1 MSCLLFDKSQFWPA
15 PRINSNVRHNYNS
28 SKKLKC
34 ESNTCPTLLILPQL
48 CCKSAQ
54 LHISSSDHYHPW
66 LVTTLWYPLTLPEFT
81 RFNKYTHNT
90 YKYIRWGSIYV
101 DQYMLISKIVLKW
114 TIINKPKDKIK
125 SSSKLALFIW
135 FWNFAGKPNWGAKYV
150 LFFGVQESFWLILQK
165 NNTDYW
171 RKNAL
176 WLLLAR
182 REEKGLS
189 VFRWWG
195 HVYQVQKAPST
206 AHTEMIFRCAS
217 ISWFQVVT
225 NSVSQSLIFFQ
236 Y

>member
-1 MSCLLFDKSQFWPA
+1 
-15 PRINSNVRHNYNS
+15 
-28 SKKLKC
+28 
-34 ESNTCPTLLILPQL
+34 
-48 CCKSAQ
+48 
-54 LHISSSDHYHPW
+54 
-66 LVTTLWYPLTLPEFT
+66 
-81 RFNKYTHNT
+81 
-90 YKYIRWGSIYV
+90 
-101 DQYMLISKIVLKW
+101 MLISKIVLKW

-125 SSSKLALFIW
+125 SSSKLAFFIW

-206 AHTEMIFRCAS
+206 ADTEMIFRCAS

-225 NSVSQSLIFFQ
+225 EWVSDTASESYFFRFSDIIIDNHW
-236 Y
+236 

>member
-1 MSCLLFDKSQFWPA
+1 MQGGCVLSSFWQFWPA
-15 PRINSNVRHNYNS
+15 PRINSNVRHNYNTSNNYNS

-54 LHISSSDHYHPW
+54 LHISSSDHHHPW

-81 RFNKYTHNT
+81 RFQQIHTQ
-90 YKYIRWGSIYV
+90 YIQIYSVGIYIYV

-114 TIINKPKDKIK
+114 TSQK
-125 SSSKLALFIW
+125 SSSKIALFIW

-195 HVYQVQKAPST
+195 HVY
-206 AHTEMIFRCAS
+206 
-217 ISWFQVVT
+217 
-225 NSVSQSLIFFQ
+225 
-236 Y
+236 